1 MREVTQDTAGLTGGG
16 NAGCA
21 GEGKA
26 SSLSL
31 AGELST
37 LEKPLRVGD
46 LARRTGKTVRA
57 LHLYEEMDLLRP
69 VHRTKGGFRL
79 YAASAVAR
87 VVWITKLQEA
97 GFSLHELS
105 AFLRAVGPSA
115 PGGES
120 SSAPTA
126 MRRVREVFAERLS
139 EIRAQLARLSQL
151 EGDLVDSLEY
161 HEACRT
167 CATDEHVGS
176 CGNCDEPRHAGRT
189 QPLLVAGLQRG

>member
-1 MREVTQDTAGLTGGG
+1 MREVL
-16 NAGCA
+16 NSPGCA
-21 GEGKA
+21 GAGNTPSA
-26 SSLSL
+26 PLSS
-31 AGELST
+31 ELST

-69 VHRTKGGFRL
+69 VHRSKGGFRL

-105 AFLRAVGPSA
+105 AFLRAVGPDA
-115 PGGES
+115 TAS

-139 EIRAQLARLSQL
+139 EIRAQLTRLSQL

-161 HEACRT
+161 LEACGT
-167 CATDEHVGS
+167 CATDEHVGACGS
-176 CGNCDEPRHAGRT
+176 CGEPRHAGRT